1 MMSFIYELPIFLLHT
16 AVVLFFWLSIAGV
29 LYFVLW
35 EGIKGYIQRMRE
47 VNREHNELTEP
58 EDWAGGK

>member
-1 MMSFIYELPIFLLHT
+1 MSFIYELPIFLLHT
-16 AVVLFFWLSIAGV
+16 AVVLFFWLSLAGV
-29 LYFVLW
+29 MYFVLW

-47 VNREHNELTEP
+47 VNKEEHLTDP

>member
-1 MMSFIYELPIFLLHT
+1 MSFIYELPLFLLHT
-16 AVVLFFWLSIAGV
+16 AVVLFFWLSVAGV
-29 LYFVLW
+29 MYFVLL

-47 VNREHNELTEP
+47 VNKEEHLSDP

>member
-16 AVVLFFWLSIAGV
+16 AVVLFFWLSLAGV
-29 LYFVLW
+29 MYFVLW

-47 VNREHNELTEP
+47 VNKEEHLSDP